1 MGESNDGKERDPNGV
16 VVEPQK
22 KKKRGEGK
30 MPSGP
35 STEELGGGGRALNP
49 F

>member
-1 MGESNDGKERDPNGV
+1 MMEKERAPNGV

-22 KKKRGEGK
+22 RKKRGEGK

-35 STEELGGGGRALNP
+35 STKELGGRG
-49 F
+49 